1 MKRDSGATLEK
12 LIDKED
18 WEKAR
23 KLIRTE
29 LRRKPD
35 DHWLLTRLA
44 LTYYEQRQYRR
55 ALHYNLKAL
64 QAAPYC
70 PLAIWD
76 YAGTLSMLD
85 YNREALAI
93 YRWLISWGEE
103 CLAYGDCGEGLPA
116 ARSMIADCYFR
127 VGGVLDEQ
135 GQLKRALKALDEY
148 FAMRRRGVRS
158 IYSLREARGHYKDIE
173 LAIKKRKST
182 A

>member
-1 MKRDSGATLEK
+1 MKRDSGADIEK
-12 LIDKED
+12 AIATED

-23 KLIRTE
+23 KLVRME

-55 ALHYNLKAL
+55 ALRYDVKAL

-76 YAGTLSMLD
+76 YACTLNMLN
-85 YNREALAI
+85 YNREALML

-103 CLAYGDCGEGLPA
+103 YLAYGECGEGLPA

-127 VGGVLDEQ
+127 IGGILDDQ
-135 GQLKRALKALDEY
+135 GQLKRALKALDDY
-148 FAMRRRGVRS
+148 FAMRRCGVRS
-158 IYSLREARGHYKDIE
+158 IYSLREAKGLYKDID
-173 LAIKKRKST
+173 LAIKKRKSK